1 MITLE
6 QIGAFCRVIREKM
19 GLLQKDVA
27 QEIGCSK
34 ENISAF
40 ETGRNNNALILFWY
54 VEHGLMINRDT
65 EAKRNDD

>member
-6 QIGAFCRVIREKM
+6 QIGAFCRVTREKL
-19 GLLQKDVA
+19 GYLQRDVA
-27 QEIGCSK
+27 QEVGCSK

-54 VEHGLMINRDT
+54 VEHGLMLIKDT
-65 EAKRNDD
+65 EAKHNDD